1 MRFLHTL
8 PFAAAVVSAVTF
20 PGSPDMVLRPINV
33 VAFESAVSG
42 ISRRAVEAE
51 KWADLTPAE
60 QALLVYGTP
69 GSNGQL
75 LLANMTLI
83 APSGLP
89 IVMMERLEGL
99 TAAVDCSAEGDGE
112 LGVTWKD
119 DEAYKRA
126 LKSWDWINE
135 DKELQFLMIMNHDG
149 CGPDNE
155 RNAYRVTNVETDEV
169 KRITKLKAVE
179 APWKDITG
187 TYSMDF
193 GRATLRPG
201 AAKRLGIRGWK
212 DFVNKVKKVGDKVKD
227 VAKDVGDAVKGVGQD
242 IGDLFESVGDADLSN
257 SVEFDVSGGQQG
269 VRKNIFTDPLQP
281 PRLIVDCANCF
292 IAGKFKVAGS
302 LKVDNF
308 KIIDLSL
315 TVAPSGFSATA
326 EIDATLAQNFSP
338 DELNSLTTVGTDK
351 KFNLL
356 TLDRTTDLIEVP
368 VPGAGLVVPKIFSMG
383 LIASVEAGFT
393 LGFKGK
399 IGFTVGVTAT
409 LPDSAL
415 IKLNMA
421 DLESSSAT
429 GFEGA
434 KVDPVFKV
442 NNASA
447 SIDATIFFRPK
458 FAIKCEVTSVGE
470 VSADIKAGLPQI
482 NANAAAEYNE
492 NGVCE
497 GSTEKTGLRFKVNG
511 VLNLVVGVTGTI
523 VGFGGRLLEK
533 TLVGYELFKMERCVP
548 FVVPALEGS
557 VSASSSLAPSSSSI
571 SMAPSSTANTA
582 SSSTTAASSSTTAAS
597 SSTTDTVS
605 PTASASSS
613 TVQSPVP
620 ISIKA
625 RAVQK
630 RDGSRVYKPVNI
642 QW

>member
-1 MRFLHTL
+1 
-8 PFAAAVVSAVTF
+8 
-20 PGSPDMVLRPINV
+20 MVLHPINV
-33 VAFESAVSG
+33 VAFESAVNG
-42 ISRRAVEAE
+42 ISRRAVGAE
-51 KWADLTPAE
+51 KWVDLTPAE

-99 TAAVDCSAEGDGE
+99 TAAVDCGAEGDGE
-112 LGVTWKD
+112 LSVTWKD

-135 DKELQFLMIMNHDG
+135 DKELQFLMITNHDG

-155 RNAYRVTNVETDEV
+155 RNAYRRVTNVETDEV

-201 AAKRLGIRGWK
+201 AAKRLGIR
-212 DFVNKVKKVGDKVKD
+212 VGDKVKD
-227 VAKDVGDAVKGVGQD
+227 AVKEVGQD

-281 PRLIVDCANCF
+281 PRLTVDCANCF
-292 IAGKFKVAGS
+292 ISGKFKVAGS
-302 LKVDNF
+302 LKVNNF
-308 KIIDLSL
+308 KITDLLL
-315 TVAPSGFSATA
+315 TVAPSGFSVTA
-326 EIDATLAQNFSP
+326 EIDTNLAQNFSP
-338 DELNSLTTVGTDK
+338 DELNSLTTVGTNK

-356 TLDRTTDLIEVP
+356 TLDGTTDLIQVP

-383 LIASVEAGFT
+383 LIASVETGFT

-429 GFEGA
+429 GFESA

-442 NNASA
+442 DNASA

-497 GSTEKTGLRFKVNG
+497 GSTEKTGLRFTVNG

-523 VGFGGRLLEK
+523 VGFGGRLVEK
-533 TLVGYELFKMERCVP
+533 TLVGYELFRMERCVP

-557 VSASSSLAPSSSSI
+557 VSASSSSSLAPSSSSI

-582 SSSTTAASSSTTAAS
+582 SSSATAAS
-597 SSTTDTVS
+597 SSTTDTVP

-613 TVQSPVP
+613 TIQSPVP
-620 ISIKA
+620 TSIKV

-630 RDGSRVYKPVNI
+630 REGSRVYKPVNI